1 MQTAPAVLVSPD
13 RHRPLL
19 QLNLDDDLVTNAN
32 ALSLLETSDD
42 LLSPSLMTAPAK
54 PGSRLA
60 DGASP
65 SRRGLLLSPAGCSSG
80 SSVATPAPPSD
91 GTWPT
96 YAPGP
101 LKVISELGTYSKLT
115 WLFLA

>member
-1 MQTAPAVLVSPD
+1 MTVDLLSMQTAPAVMLSPD
-13 RHRPLL
+13 RNRPLL
-19 QLNLDDDLVTNAN
+19 QLTLDDDLVTNAN

-42 LLSPSLMTAPAK
+42 LLSPSLMAAAGK
-54 PGSRLA
+54 SGSRLD
-60 DGASP
+60 DGG
-65 SRRGLLLSPAGCSSG
+65 SRPRRNLLLSPANCSSG

-101 LKVISELGTYSKLT
+101 LKVNY
-115 WLFLA
+115 